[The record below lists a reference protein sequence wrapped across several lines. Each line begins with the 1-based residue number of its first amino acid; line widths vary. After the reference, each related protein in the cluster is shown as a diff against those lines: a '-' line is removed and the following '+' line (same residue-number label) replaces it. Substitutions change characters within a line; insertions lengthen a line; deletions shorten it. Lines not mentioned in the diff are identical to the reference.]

1 MSKFL
6 YISSW
11 NYLFKSPL
19 ENKRERGSNYLSI
32 EFDMLFLTPLFLQI
46 RICTRFC
53 YTWELSH
60 FKGLLK
66 QKHYPQRTYLRLTF
80 NYCLQCT
87 GDLDKRWHIALRSI
101 HSIHLYGFTYY
112 IPTEQF
118 IYIYP
123 CLVHPSPH
131 HPYYIHSILG
141 IIYLV
146 STWLRFFTR
155 NIKHRII
162 FRCLKKN

>member
-60 FKGLLK
+60 SKGLLK

-80 NYCLQCT
+80 DYWLQCT
-87 GDLDKRWHIALRSI
+87 GDLDKRWHFALRTI
-101 HSIHLYGFTYY
+101 HSIHLYGLLITYQQNNSY
-112 IPTEQF
+112 IF
-118 IYIYP
+118 IYL
-123 CLVHPSPH
+123 CLVHPPHPTLTH
-131 HPYYIHSILG
+131 HPYPPPLYIHLIPC
-141 IIYLV
+141 ITYHLV
-146 STWLRFFTR
+146 STLSRFYKTY
-155 NIKHRII
+155 
-162 FRCLKKN
+162 

>member
-6 YISSW
+6 YTCISSW

-66 QKHYPQRTYLRLTF
+66 QKHYPKRTYLRLTF

-87 GDLDKRWHIALRSI
+87 GDLDKRWHFALRTI
-101 HSIHLYGFTYY
+101 HSIHLYGLLITYQQNNSY
-112 IPTEQF
+112 IF
-118 IYIYP
+118 IYL
-123 CLVHPSPH
+123 CLVHPPPPPH
-131 HPYYIHSILG
+131 PHPPPLPPPLYILLIPCITYH
-141 IIYLV
+141 LV
-146 STWLRFFTR
+146 ST
-155 NIKHRII
+155 
-162 FRCLKKN
+162 

>member
-19 ENKRERGSNYLSI
+19 ENKRERGSNYRSI

-87 GDLDKRWHIALRSI
+87 GDLDKRWHFALRSI
-101 HSIHLYGFTYY
+101 HSIHLYGLLITYQQNNSY
-112 IPTEQF
+112 IC
-118 IYIYP
+118 IYL
-123 CLVHPSPH
+123 CLVHFPPPH
-131 HPYYIHSILG
+131 PHPPPPPPPLYIHLIRC
-141 IIYLV
+141 ITYHLV
-146 STWLRFFTR
+146 ST
-155 NIKHRII
+155 
-162 FRCLKKN
+162 

>member
-60 FKGLLK
+60 SKGLLK

-87 GDLDKRWHIALRSI
+87 GDLDKRWHFALRTI
-101 HSIHLYGFTYY
+101 HSIHLYGLLITYQQNNSY
-112 IPTEQF
+112 IF
-118 IYIYP
+118 IYL
-123 CLVHPSPH
+123 CLVHPPPTPPH
-131 HPYYIHSILG
+131 PHPPPLPPPLYIHLIPC
-141 IIYLV
+141 ITYHLV
-146 STWLRFFTR
+146 ST
-155 NIKHRII
+155 
-162 FRCLKKN
+162 